1 MRGAVRVRNVG
12 SRDIL
17 SGSDGVCY
25 KERPGLTERS
35 SGRRVWG
42 GSGWVGGG
50 GGTHDSMM
58 GWWVM
63 EVLVIVAL
71 GSDLYFARVR
81 GHMGSPRTYGRRED
95 EIW

>member
-1 MRGAVRVRNVG
+1 MVGTGGEVQGAVRVRTIG
-12 SRDIL
+12 SRNIL

-25 KERPGLTERS
+25 KERPGLTDRS

-63 EVLVIVAL
+63 EVPVIVK
-71 GSDLYFARVR
+71 SVQ
-81 GHMGSPRTYGRRED
+81 YGPSTSQISA
-95 EIW
+95 IWTFC

>member
-1 MRGAVRVRNVG
+1 MVGTGGEVQGAVRVRTIG
-12 SRDIL
+12 SRNIL

-63 EVLVIVAL
+63 EVLVIVK
-71 GSDLYFARVR
+71 SVQ
-81 GHMGSPRTYGRRED
+81 YGPSTSQISA
-95 EIW
+95 IWTFR